1 MLSRLRAMIRRQA
14 PVAASGRQKPV
25 AASGRRAIPLAEY
38 QAALGARLMVLSV
51 RTQAAFAA
59 ACAER
64 LYPAYAA
71 FMEASGRDDR
81 GLVRRTLD
89 LAWDGATSGAVP
101 VADPVG
107 LFHQCV
113 GLIPSDESQEGTI
126 PAHADDAI
134 ASAAYALQAAAGLD
148 DAAAG
153 WAAERVTNSLDH
165 FLQLTEIE
173 MADPEVE
180 RRIWDHPLVVAEV
193 ARREDD
199 LRRLAEASDWGAA
212 VNAVRA
218 LATGVSA
225 LPLDRLD
232 HET

>member
-1 MLSRLRAMIRRQA
+1 
-14 PVAASGRQKPV
+14 
-25 AASGRRAIPLAEY
+25 
-38 QAALGARLMVLSV
+38 MVLSV

-64 LYPAYAA
+64 LYLAYAA

-89 LAWDGATSGAVP
+89 LAWDGATSSAVP

-107 LFHQCV
+107 LFEQCV
-113 GLIPSDESQEGTI
+113 ALISGDGSELGAI

-165 FLQLTEIE
+165 FLQLTEID

-180 RRIWDHPLVVAEV
+180 RRIWDHPLVAAEV

-212 VNAVRA
+212 VDAVRRA
-218 LATGVSA
+218 ATGVSA
-225 LPLDRLD
+225 LPCDRLN
-232 HET
+232 HEA